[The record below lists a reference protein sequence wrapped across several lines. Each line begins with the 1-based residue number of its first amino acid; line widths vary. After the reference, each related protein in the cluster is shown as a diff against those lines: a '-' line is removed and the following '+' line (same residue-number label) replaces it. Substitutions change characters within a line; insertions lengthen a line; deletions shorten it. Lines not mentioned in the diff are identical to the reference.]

1 MLPGTSQLSVRR
13 EHACEAT
20 MEAAAWVGRA
30 AARRPDQDKGGSV
43 GVEGR
48 GFRAERLHAR
58 DLEKAVPKQL
68 SWSQVG
74 ANWS

>member
-1 MLPGTSQLSVRR
+1 MLPGTSQLSVMR
-13 EHACEAT
+13 EHVCKAT

-48 GFRAERLHAR
+48 GFRAERLQAR

-74 ANWS
+74 AN